1 MSDRK
6 SSSWF
11 YPKPT
16 GDPGRDRNAR
26 TLQFA
31 CFLLAFAI
39 SLVAVLNTDMREGP
53 LLVFAVAGLVAAAVI
68 NRAGMPAFA
77 ARIAFLAV
85 LLTAVL
91 LVLEARDGFRS
102 NAMLVFPGL
111 LLIGVMLLDRASYV
125 TTAGIVLVAVAA
137 LGVAEKHGFT
147 RAIPGVRTPT
157 NYNSIFFVDLYLLV
171 VALIGSRI
179 VRDTQR
185 NAADLHT
192 SVDRISAKNRELTE
206 SAEALRVSEAKY
218 RRLHESITDAVL
230 TFDMAG
236 HLLEFNP
243 AFEAMLGYTA
253 EELRRLTYQDI
264 TPERW
269 HAFEARI
276 LAEQVL
282 PNGHSAVYEEEYR
295 RRDGS
300 VFPVELRTY
309 LLRNE
314 GGQPRG
320 MWAIVRDI
328 SERRRDEQAIS
339 EGEQRLRIAKDAAKL
354 GIYDYDVATGTILWD
369 ARVRQLWGVAPDAP
383 VTIDTF
389 FLGLHAEDR
398 SKTQALLERA
408 LDPAGNGEYY
418 AEYRVISRADGSERW
433 VAATGQVF
441 FEDGRAV
448 HMIGTGQDISERKR
462 AEAELRESE
471 ERFRNMADTAPVMI
485 WVTGPDKLCT
495 FVNRTWLNFTGR
507 TMEQELG
514 NGWPSCVHPDDR
526 QRNYEVFSS
535 AFDARQR
542 FQWSRGGAGRTEN
555 TGWFCAPASRG
566 SPPEAILP
574 AISALRS
581 ISRTCRAK
589 SGSGSWRKTSIRF
602 SGCSTSA
609 HSGRSMSA
617 LPSRRFG
624 GLVPPPCIKTPAG
637 WSIPST
643 PRTGI
648 ALWRSS

>member
-91 LVLEARDGFRS
+91 LVVEARDGFRS

-179 VRDTQR
+179 ARDTQR

-192 SVDRISAKNRELTE
+192 SVDRLSAKNRELAE

-236 HLLEFNP
+236 HILEFNP
-243 AFEAMLGYTA
+243 AVEAMLGYTA
-253 EELRRLTYQDI
+253 EELRRFDL
-264 TPERW
+264 PEHYVRG
-269 HAFEARI
+269 
-276 LAEQVL
+276 LACFRKRGL
-282 PNGHSAVYEEEYR
+282 W
-295 RRDGS
+295 
-300 VFPVELRTY
+300 RT
-309 LLRNE
+309 R
-314 GGQPRG
+314 
-320 MWAIVRDI
+320 
-328 SERRRDEQAIS
+328 
-339 EGEQRLRIAKDAAKL
+339 
-354 GIYDYDVATGTILWD
+354 
-369 ARVRQLWGVAPDAP
+369 
-383 VTIDTF
+383 F
-389 FLGLHAEDR
+389 C
-398 SKTQALLERA
+398 
-408 LDPAGNGEYY
+408 
-418 AEYRVISRADGSERW
+418 RADTQRC
-433 VAATGQVF
+433 TRRNI
-441 FEDGRAV
+441 DG
-448 HMIGTGQDISERKR
+448 
-462 AEAELRESE
+462 
-471 ERFRNMADTAPVMI
+471 
-485 WVTGPDKLCT
+485 VTGA
-495 FVNRTWLNFTGR
+495 
-507 TMEQELG
+507 
-514 NGWPSCVHPDDR
+514 
-526 QRNYEVFSS
+526 Y
-535 AFDARQR
+535 
-542 FQWSRGGAGRTEN
+542 SR
-555 TGWFCAPASRG
+555 
-566 SPPEAILP
+566 
-574 AISALRS
+574 
-581 ISRTCRAK
+581 
-589 SGSGSWRKTSIRF
+589 
-602 SGCSTSA
+602 
-609 HSGRSMSA
+609 
-617 LPSRRFG
+617 
-624 GLVPPPCIKTPAG
+624 
-637 WSIPST
+637 
-643 PRTGI
+643 
-648 ALWRSS
+648 